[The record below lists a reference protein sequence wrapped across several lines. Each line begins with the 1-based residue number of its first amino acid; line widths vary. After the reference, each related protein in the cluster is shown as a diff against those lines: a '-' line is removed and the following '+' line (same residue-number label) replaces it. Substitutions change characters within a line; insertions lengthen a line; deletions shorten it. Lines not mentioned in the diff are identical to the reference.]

1 MSALCKILLAFALL
15 ALVSCEVNDRSNF
28 RISYTHH
35 QDTNPIFLNESYYAG
50 FQPIQQKG
58 SLFFWLFESR
68 GNKAQDP
75 LVIWLTGGPGCSSE
89 LALLVENGP
98 YYVNKE
104 NNTLRINPYAWNNNA
119 NLLYIDQ
126 PLGTGFSTGS
136 QLDKTEDEIAADFY
150 LFLQEFLNSFPQFK
164 GRDFYITGESYAGH
178 YIPAISANIVKQGGL
193 ELKFNGL
200 AIGNGLMSVYYQYP
214 EYANFALENKLI
226 DEKLYK
232 GLVTG
237 FKLCDSLIKQGLYS
251 LALVQCQTQVER
263 IMGNPPKFNVYDIRE
278 PCEHLPLCYDLSFVD
293 DFLEQDAVQKALGVS
308 GRPWTE
314 CNNTVH
320 TELSADWITDFT
332 NTLGTLL
339 DSGLRVLIYHGD
351 KDFICNWRGGETL
364 TNSIPWSGASDF
376 TKLNYT
382 QLADFGEYRHLD
394 NLTFYRVYN
403 AGHMVP
409 MDQPLAALNMLD
421 RFIAG
426 WNN

>member
-1 MSALCKILLAFALL
+1 MSRLATVLLTVALLAF
-15 ALVSCEVNDRSNF
+15 VSCEVNDHGNF
-28 RISYTHH
+28 RLSYNHI
-35 QDTNPIFLNESYYAG
+35 QDTNPLFLNESYYAG

-68 GNKAQDP
+68 GHKDTDP

-104 NNTLRINPYAWNNNA
+104 NNTLRINPYSWNNNA

-126 PLGTGFSTGS
+126 PLGTGFSTGT

-150 LFLQEFLNSFPQFK
+150 LFLQEFLDSFPQFK

-178 YIPAISANIVKQGGL
+178 YIPAISNNIVKQGGL
-193 ELKFNGL
+193 DLKFNGI
-200 AIGNGLMSVYYQYP
+200 AIGNGLMSVYWQYP
-214 EYANFALENKLI
+214 KYADYALENNLV

-232 GLVTG
+232 SLVTG

-263 IMGNPPKFNVYDIRE
+263 ILGNPPKFNVYDIRE
-278 PCEHLPLCYDLSFVD
+278 PCEHQPLCYDLSFVD
-293 DFLEQDAVQKALGVS
+293 DFLEQPAVQTALGVS
-308 GRPWTE
+308 GRPWSE

-332 NTLGTLL
+332 ATLGTLIN
-339 DSGLRVLIYHGD
+339 SGLRVLIYHGD

-364 TNSIPWSGASDF
+364 TENIPWAGQDEF
-376 TKLNYT
+376 NKQNYT
-382 QLADFGEYRHLD
+382 VYENFGEYKHLD

-421 RFIAG
+421 KFIAG
-426 WNN
+426 WN